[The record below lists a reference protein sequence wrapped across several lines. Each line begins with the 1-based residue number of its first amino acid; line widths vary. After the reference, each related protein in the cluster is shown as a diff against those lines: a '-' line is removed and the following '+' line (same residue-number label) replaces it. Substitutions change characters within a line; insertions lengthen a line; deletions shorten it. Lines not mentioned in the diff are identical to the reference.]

1 MKKKKQRDYAAL
13 ALIERKGAGAGYHS
27 ERGYS
32 RKQKHQEDWL
42 EEEDSEM
49 NDEEKKYIIVQTQS
63 EGEVALTKAD
73 TFETTN
79 NALRRYEAMDIPF
92 VKLVEKKEWL
102 KSPARKQKQKR
113 SSRSKKVK
121 KTS

>member
-1 MKKKKQRDYAAL
+1 MKKKKQRDYSAL
-13 ALIERKGAGAGYHS
+13 SLIERKGAGAGYHS

-32 RKQKHQEDWL
+32 RKQKYQEDWL

-49 NDEEKKYIIVQTQS
+49 IDEEKKYIIVQTQS

-73 TFETTN
+73 TFETTSA
-79 NALRRYEAMDIPF
+79 ALRRYEIMDIPF

-102 KSPARKQKQKR
+102 KSPARKKR
-113 SSRSKKVK
+113 SPRSKKAK

>member
-32 RKQKHQEDWL
+32 RKQKHQDDWL

-49 NDEEKKYIIVQTQS
+49 NEEKKYIIVQTQS

-79 NALRRYEAMDIPF
+79 NALRRYEAMDVPF
-92 VKLVEKKEWL
+92 IKLVEKKEWL
-102 KSPARKQKQKR
+102 KSPARKQKR
-113 SSRSKKVK
+113 SPRSKKVK